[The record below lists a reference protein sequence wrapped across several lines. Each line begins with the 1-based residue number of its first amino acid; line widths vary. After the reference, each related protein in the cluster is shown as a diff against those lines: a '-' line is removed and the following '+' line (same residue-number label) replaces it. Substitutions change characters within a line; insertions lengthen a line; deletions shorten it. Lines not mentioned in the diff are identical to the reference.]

1 MQIFDSH
8 THLNDTPY
16 AGQEADFIQQAADLG
31 VTEMAIVGS
40 DTVLNDG
47 ALRLAQQ
54 YKALSAIIGWHPESA
69 KDYTKVQEAQLIEQL
84 QLPEVVALGEIGL
97 DYHWDT
103 SPRDVQRTVF
113 ERQIEIAKSLHMP
126 ISVHTRDALED
137 TYKILKET
145 DVRDC
150 GGIIH
155 SFNGDS
161 EWLKRFMDLGMQI
174 SFSGVV
180 SFKNAHEVHEAA
192 KLCPLD
198 VMLVETDAPYL
209 TPTPYRGKQNQ
220 PGYTRYVVEAIAKL
234 REVAPEEIAAATY
247 ANAHRIF
254 KLGAI

>member
-16 AGQEADFIQQAADLG
+16 AGQEADFIQQAAALD
-31 VTEMAIVGS
+31 VVEMAIVGS

-54 YKALSAIIGWHPESA
+54 YANLSAIIGWHPESA
-69 KDYTKVQEAQLIEQL
+69 KDYTKATEATLIEQL
-84 QLPEVVALGEIGL
+84 QRPEVVALGEIGL

-103 SPRDVQRTVF
+103 SPRDVQQRVF
-113 ERQIEIAKSLHMP
+113 ARQIAIAKSLNMP
-126 ISVHTRDALED
+126 ISVHTRDALEA
-137 TYKILKET
+137 TYQILKEN

-161 EWLKRFMDLGMQI
+161 EWLKRFMDLGMHI

-180 SFKNAHEVHEAA
+180 SFKNAHDVHEAA
-192 KLCPLD
+192 KICPLD
-198 VMLVETDAPYL
+198 TMLVETDAPYL

-220 PGYTRYVVEAIAKL
+220 PGYTRYVVEAIAQL
-234 REVAPEEIAAATY
+234 RDVDSAEIAAATY
-247 ANAHRIF
+247 ANAHQLF
-254 KLGAI
+254 KLGAV

>member
-69 KDYTKVQEAQLIEQL
+69 KDYTKAQETQLIEQL

-113 ERQIEIAKSLHMP
+113 ERQIEIAKSFTCQFQCIRGMLWKIP
-126 ISVHTRDALED
+126 TR
-137 TYKILKET
+137 
-145 DVRDC
+145 
-150 GGIIH
+150 
-155 SFNGDS
+155 F
-161 EWLKRFMDLGMQI
+161 
-174 SFSGVV
+174 
-180 SFKNAHEVHEAA
+180 
-192 KLCPLD
+192 
-198 VMLVETDAPYL
+198 
-209 TPTPYRGKQNQ
+209 
-220 PGYTRYVVEAIAKL
+220 
-234 REVAPEEIAAATY
+234 
-247 ANAHRIF
+247 
-254 KLGAI
+254 

>member
-16 AGQEADFIQQAADLG
+16 AGQEAEFIQQAAALD
-31 VTEMAIVGS
+31 VVQMAIVGS
-40 DTVLNDG
+40 DTSLNAG

-54 YKALSAIIGWHPESA
+54 YANLHAIVGWHPESA
-69 KDYTKVQEAQLIEQL
+69 KDYTKATETVLIEQL
-84 QLPEVVALGEIGL
+84 QQPEVVALGEIGL

-103 SPRDVQRTVF
+103 SPRDVQQKVF
-113 ERQIEIAKSLHMP
+113 ARQIAIAKSLHLP

-137 TYKILKET
+137 TYQILKAN

-155 SFNGDS
+155 SFNGDY
-161 EWLKRFMDLGMQI
+161 EWLQRFMDLGMQI

-180 SFKNAHEVHEAA
+180 SFKNAHEVHDAA
-192 KLCPLD
+192 KQCPLD
-198 VMLVETDAPYL
+198 CMLVETDAPYL

-220 PGYTRYVVEAIAKL
+220 PGYTRYVVEAIAQL
-234 REVAPEEIAAATY
+234 REVDPAEIAAATY
-247 ANAHRIF
+247 ANAKRIF